1 MAKGFNL
8 DNSPAHLL
16 RRATQYANDVYSSEV
31 GDDAL
36 TARQFAVLLTVDA
49 HEGLSQTDLVN
60 MTGIDRSTLADMISR
75 MLKKDL
81 LRRRRTDDDARANSV
96 SITSSGKRALSTVL
110 SRVKKAEDKV
120 LSPLPS
126 GKRGEFLKMLTAIAE
141 AGGPEAAPKGKKG
154 GKRAGK
160 VKRGKRK

>member
-16 RRATQYANDVYSSEV
+16 RRATQYANDIYTREV
-31 GDDAL
+31 GDETL
-36 TARQFAVLLTVDA
+36 TARQFAVLLTVEK

-81 LRRRRTDDDARANSV
+81 LRRKRTESDARANSV

-110 SRVKKAEDKV
+110 AKVAKAESQI
-120 LSPLPS
+120 LGPLPS
-126 GKRGEFLKMLTAIAE
+126 GKRSDFIKSLTMIAD
-141 AGGPEAAPKGKKG
+141 AGGPEMPEPKVKKG
-154 GKRAGK
+154 GKKAKG
-160 VKRGKRK
+160 GKRKKR

>member
-16 RRATQYANDVYSSEV
+16 RRATQYANDIYASEV
-31 GDDAL
+31 GEDAL
-36 TARQFAVLLTVDA
+36 TARQFAVLLTVEEHD
-49 HEGLSQTDLVN
+49 GLSQTDLVN

-75 MLKKDL
+75 MLKKEL

-96 SITSSGKRALSTVL
+96 SITTSGKRALATVL

-120 LSPLPS
+120 
-126 GKRGEFLKMLTAIAE
+126 
-141 AGGPEAAPKGKKG
+141 
-154 GKRAGK
+154 
-160 VKRGKRK
+160 